1 MMKLEALYET
11 YQSFLFSIAYRM
23 LRSVSDAEDVVQD
36 LFVEINLETFE
47 ARDMKSYLETINRFM
62 PSMEKRK
69 SLEGRRKKD

>member
-1 MMKLEALYET
+1 MKLEALYET